1 MYLPLSL
8 RRVFDGPQK
17 NVEGVRAG
25 ASGKKAELSVREVAL
40 IKKRMYQPAVNNS
53 GEQLQMDLQER
64 DGPAV
69 FRREGALLWDGEDIP
84 QVEDI
89 GSEPPLKYHVEDGAK
104 KLQVFIWD

>member
-8 RRVFDGPQK
+8 RRVLDGPQK

-25 ASGKKAELSVREVAL
+25 SPGKKAELSVREVAF
-40 IKKRMYQPAVNNS
+40 IKKRMYQPTVNNS
-53 GEQLQMDLQER
+53 GEQLLMDLQER
-64 DGPAV
+64 NGPAV
-69 FRREGALLWDGEDIP
+69 FRREGALLWDGEDVP

-89 GSEPPLKYHVEDGAK
+89 GSKPPLKYHVENGAQ